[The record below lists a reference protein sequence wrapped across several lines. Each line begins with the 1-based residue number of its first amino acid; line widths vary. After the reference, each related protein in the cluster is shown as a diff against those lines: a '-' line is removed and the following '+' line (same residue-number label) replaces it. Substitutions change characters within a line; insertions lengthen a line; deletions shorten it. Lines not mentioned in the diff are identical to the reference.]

1 MVGKS
6 WMQTVAHAPQFRK
19 LQAKCL
25 VAAIVA
31 VACGSLQANTL
42 PQGQTAEPEPV
53 RVEVLAVPEADLSTV
68 VSTIVSPIVSPTSP
82 TSPNQA
88 NSANKPPAAKTAES
102 PANTEQSPRRV
113 ALLLPLR
120 SETLGA
126 VSEVIRSGFMA
137 GFESEQDDIVVD
149 VIESGE
155 SAADILDSYQLA
167 LAQHDVLVGP
177 LPRAGVS
184 SLIDSGVVKKPTI
197 ALNHPE
203 PRAAGDLPLSKMP
216 NNLLIMG
223 LSIEE
228 EGRQLANWAH
238 ANSGSGK
245 ANRALVISSNV
256 AWQRRAAKAFAQ
268 QWQKLGQEAVVQE
281 IYSSSGFL
289 SAAGL
294 ANLKNRLQVKAPEKI
309 DAAVDKAADKPLE
322 KIAEKPPEKTPILAF
337 VALDA
342 EQTRQL
348 RHAIGNDLPIYGTSQ
363 LNRSIL
369 TEGDESEP
377 LHYLDGVRLL
387 DIPWQLQRDHP
398 AVMIYPRLIQEGEQ
412 KRSADLERLYALG
425 IDAYRVARAI
435 AQKTGKGFELDGV
448 TGKLVVSIKK
458 DQFSFERTS
467 QGAQYRQ
474 GRPQAIGQ
482 FAQ

>member
-1 MVGKS
+1 MAKS
-6 WMQTVAHAPQFRK
+6 WMQSVTQRRQSRLF
-19 LQAKCL
+19 QAACL
-25 VAAIVA
+25 VAASLTCSA
-31 VACGSLQANTL
+31 LQANTM
-42 PQGQTAEPEPV
+42 PQGQTNAQEPV
-53 RVEVLAVPEADLSTV
+53 RVEVLAVPESG
-68 VSTIVSPIVSPTSP
+68 
-82 TSPNQA
+82 A
-88 NSANKPPAAKTAES
+88 NATPPVQPSKTAE
-102 PANTEQSPRRV
+102 PGAATEKNPRRI
-113 ALLLPLR
+113 ALMLPLR
-120 SETLGA
+120 SETLGS
-126 VSEVIRSGFMA
+126 VSEVIRSGFLA
-137 GFESEQDDIVVD
+137 GYESEQDDIVVD
-149 VIESGE
+149 VVESGE

-167 LAQHDVLVGP
+167 LTQHDVLVGP

-184 SLIDSGVVKKPTI
+184 SLIDSGIISKPTI

-203 PRAAGDLPLSKMP
+203 PRAAGDAPLSKMP

-228 EGRQLANWAH
+228 EGRQIANWAH
-238 ANSGSGK
+238 ANTGSGK
-245 ANRALVISSNV
+245 QNRALVISSNI

-294 ANLKNRLQVKAPEKI
+294 ANLKNRLQIKAPEK
-309 DAAVDKAADKPLE
+309 AESAEKHSEKTAEKGGDKAAE
-322 KIAEKPPEKTPILAF
+322 KTAEKATERAPILAF

-348 RHAIGNDLPIYGTSQ
+348 RHAIGTDLPMYGTSQ

-369 TEGDESEP
+369 TEGEESEP
-377 LHYLDGVRLL
+377 LPYLDGVRFL

-398 AVMIYPRLIQEGEQ
+398 AVMIYPRLLQEGEQ

-435 AQKTGKGFELDGV
+435 ANKPSKGFELDGV
-448 TGKLVVSIKK
+448 TGKLNITIKK
-458 DQFSFERTS
+458 DQYSFERVS

-482 FAQ
+482 FSQ